1 MVSFAARRAASLAR
15 PPIDLRSLM
24 EGAIRDQGPRPLC
37 LPISVSGAH
46 EAARACLAAAIP
58 EPLAPEPLWAHCVQ
72 SGRVSSLGT
81 TMAAVGDAVASRGQ
95 PPLRD
100 WPYNPTLGTAT
111 EQPSE
116 AAATASWHNAQVIHL
131 PLAHDGVEDL
141 LEDALAST
149 ALAVVVVEVTKEF
162 EGVTHSGEIAVPAL
176 TSPAG
181 DYHAVLAV
189 GAATD
194 PAKALRRL
202 LIFNTWGDAWG
213 AGGYGWLPM
222 EYLIAFAVQAGIIRP
237 ASLRGSTSPFIS
249 LRTLDAEGSASTRVE
264 DQQQAQDSGGV
275 KT

>member
-24 EGAIRDQGPRPLC
+24 QGAIRDQGPRPLC

-46 EAARACLAAAIP
+46 EATRACVAAATP

-81 TMAAVGDAVASRGQ
+81 TLAAVGDALVNRGQ
-95 PPLRD
+95 PPLRA
-100 WPYNPTLGTAT
+100 WPYNPKLGTAT
-111 EQPSE
+111 EQPPVE
-116 AAATASWHNAQVIHL
+116 AATARWHNAEVIDL

-141 LEDALAST
+141 LEDSLASS

-162 EGVTHSGEIAVPAL
+162 ESAAPSGEISVPAL

-194 PAKALRRL
+194 PATALRRL
-202 LIFNTWGDAWG
+202 LIFNTWGDGWG

-222 EYLIAFAVQAGIIRP
+222 EYLIAFAVQAGIVAP
-237 ASLRGSTSPFIS
+237 GSYESPNQPYQQ
-249 LRTLDAEGSASTRVE
+249 STME
-264 DQQQAQDSGGV
+264 A
-275 KT
+275 